1 MYCIFNYFVND
12 VLYILY
18 ISKIYTKFMC
28 VHIYVHILE
37 RWLLNTYQ
45 HTTIHTYYFFL
56 RGSCKYIAPLPNI
69 SECISLKKMTYILIY
84 KFISH
89 QTQEININIIL
100 LYNYWSYWKF
110 ASSPNNV
117 LSCPGSSAGSLIALN
132 FHVSLSPLIWNNFS
146 FRKIFYCS
154 DNFEFYRPVIL

>member
-1 MYCIFNYFVND
+1 MCTYICTYFGEV
-12 VLYILY
+12 VIKHLPIYYYTYILFF
-18 ISKIYTKFMC
+18 SKRKLQIYCPFTK
-28 VHIYVHILE
+28 
-37 RWLLNTYQ
+37 
-45 HTTIHTYYFFL
+45 YFWMYFL
-56 RGSCKYIAPLPNI
+56 K
-69 SECISLKKMTYILIY
+69 KKMTYILIY